1 MADEHRHLAGRQQ
14 RVGRVGLGPGNAVL
28 FEVGGSDD
36 AVRLQLGAQQAEVMP
51 GIDTVGLGRLEQ
63 QRMAL
68 LRGPAG
74 HVLGAD
80 VAGEHFVAADLGQGI
95 VTETRLA
102 VVVHPLLRRSG
113 NALLHQRGEGLAAKW
128 RHGHADTSDQAA
140 LQEGAP
146 GNITVGHA

>member
-1 MADEHRHLAGRQQ
+1 
-14 RVGRVGLGPGNAVL
+14 
-28 FEVGGSDD
+28 
-36 AVRLQLGAQQAEVMP
+36 
-51 GIDTVGLGRLEQ
+51 
-63 QRMAL
+63 MAL

-74 HVLGAD
+74 HVLGTD
-80 VAGEHFVAADLGQGI
+80 VAGEHLVAAHLGQGI

-102 VVVHPLLRRSG
+102 VMVHPLLRRG
-113 NALLHQRGEGLAAKW
+113 GDALLHQRGEGLAAER

>member
-1 MADEHRHLAGRQQ
+1 MT
-14 RVGRVGLGPGNAVL
+14 
-28 FEVGGSDD
+28 
-36 AVRLQLGAQQAEVMP
+36 

-68 LRGPAG
+68 LRGPAR
-74 HVLGAD
+74 HVLGTD
-80 VAGEHFVAADLGQGI
+80 VAGEHLVATDLGQGV
-95 VTETRLA
+95 VTETCLA
-102 VVVHPLLRRSG
+102 IMVHPLLRRG
-113 NALLHQRGEGLAAKW
+113 GDAFFHQRGERLAAER